1 MSAITRFEDIEA
13 WQQARTLAGEVYALC
28 RAGDLARDRGLRD
41 QMQRAAVSVMANI
54 AEGFGRQGRK
64 ELIQFLRI
72 ARGSCTE
79 LQSHFYLAKDAELLT
94 AEQFSALQVQADRTG
109 RKISAFINYLVQSE
123 RNNGPNSVQED
134 WPIYAPDNL
143 EPPTNNE

>member
-1 MSAITRFEDIEA
+1 MAAITRFEDIEA
-13 WQQARTLAGEVYALC
+13 WQHARALAGRVYSLC
-28 RAGDLARDRGLRD
+28 RDGKLSGDRGLRD
-41 QMQRAAVSVMANI
+41 QMQRASVSVMANI

-94 AEQFSALQVQADRTG
+94 TEQFSAAQEQAILTG
-109 RKISAFINYLVQSE
+109 RKISGFIRYLSSRDGVE
-123 RNNGPNSVQED
+123 NSGQIKDDFE
-134 WPIYAPDNL
+134 I
-143 EPPTNNE
+143 

>member
-1 MSAITRFEDIEA
+1 MAITRFEDIEA

-28 RAGDLARDRGLRD
+28 RAGDLARDRGHRD

-64 ELIQFLRI
+64 ELIQFLKI

-94 AEQFSALQVQADRTG
+94 AEQFSALQAQAILTG
-109 RKISAFINYLVQSE
+109 RKISGFISYLASE
-123 RNNGPNSVQED
+123 DGISNSGQVKDE
-134 WPIYAPDNL
+134 L
-143 EPPTNNE
+143 EF